1 MTEVIVKINEPIQL
15 EKLSSF
21 LKNLKVEYRTRVP
34 KPRKKKVE
42 VKEDIFELIKKGALN
57 IPDFENFMKEFEE
70 SRQDRP
76 LPFRD

>member
-1 MTEVIVKINEPIQL
+1 MTEVIVKINEPMQL